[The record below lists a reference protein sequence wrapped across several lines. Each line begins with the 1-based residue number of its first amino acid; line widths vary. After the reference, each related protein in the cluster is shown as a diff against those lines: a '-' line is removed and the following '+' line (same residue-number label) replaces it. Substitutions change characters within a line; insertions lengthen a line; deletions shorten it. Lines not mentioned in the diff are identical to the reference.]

1 MQNRLA
7 SIPIASIPPN
17 QNLLAR
23 TILVFFDDKQQSS
36 TIKRIA
42 IIIEKENRAL
52 IIDSKEQIGIID
64 VIGNQDGY
72 GNILWAPKERIGLL
86 RRLSS
91 EKLLES
97 GPPITDPKVIKAVSV
112 IRNAEKTNNSTESIL
127 SADVFALAQIYIERY
142 PLLSG
147 GQ

>member
-1 MQNRLA
+1 MKNRLA
-7 SIPIASIPPN
+7 SIPFASIPPN

-23 TILVFFDDKQQSS
+23 TILVFFDDKQQNS
-36 TIKRIA
+36 TIKRLA
-42 IIIEKENRAL
+42 IVIEKESRAF

-64 VIGNQDGY
+64 VLGNQDGY

-97 GPPITDPKVIKAVSV
+97 SPPITDPKIIKAISV
-112 IRNAEKTNNSTESIL
+112 IRNAEKTANSAESVL
-127 SADVFALAQIYIERY
+127 SADVLALAQIYIERY
-142 PLLSG
+142 PLLPG

>member
-1 MQNRLA
+1 MKNRLA
-7 SIPIASIPPN
+7 SIPFASIPPN

-23 TILVFFDDKQQSS
+23 TILVFFDDKQQNS
-36 TIKRIA
+36 TIKRLA
-42 IIIEKENRAL
+42 IVIEKESRAF

-64 VIGNQDGY
+64 VLGNQDGY

-97 GPPITDPKVIKAVSV
+97 GPPITDPKVIKVISA
-112 IRNAEKTNNSTESIL
+112 IRNAEKTNNSIESVL
-127 SADVFALAQIYIERY
+127 SADVLALAQIYIERY
-142 PLLSG
+142 PLLPG

>member
-1 MQNRLA
+1 MKNRLA
-7 SIPIASIPPN
+7 SIPFSSIPPN

-23 TILVFFDDKQQSS
+23 TILVFFDDKQQNS
-36 TIKRIA
+36 TIKRLA
-42 IIIEKENRAL
+42 IVIEKESRAF

-91 EKLLES
+91 EKLLE
-97 GPPITDPKVIKAVSV
+97 GENPLTDPKLIKAVSV
-112 IRNAEKTNNSTESIL
+112 IRNAEKSSNSAESVI
-127 SADVFALAQIYIERY
+127 SADILALAQVYIERY
-142 PLLSG
+142 PLLPG